1 MLSLI
6 TSEIT
11 STKMEASTITPIYVS
26 MPSNEKIIN
35 EIRKKI
41 EEAKEEANGQ
51 DMDVI
56 EIEIDLSP
64 INSKHYLSIL
74 EDIHNTLVHSKELER
89 NCLSR

>member
-11 STKMEASTITPIYVS
+11 STKMEASTITPIYV
-26 MPSNEKIIN
+26 K
-35 EIRKKI
+35 
-41 EEAKEEANGQ
+41 EAKEEANGQ